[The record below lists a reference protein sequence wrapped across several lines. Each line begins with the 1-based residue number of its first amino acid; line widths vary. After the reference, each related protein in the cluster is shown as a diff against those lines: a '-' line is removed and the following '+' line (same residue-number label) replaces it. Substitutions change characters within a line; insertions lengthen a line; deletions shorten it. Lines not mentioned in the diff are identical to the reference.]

1 MKMLN
6 YDTLDSTNEEAKRL
20 WHAGELSALSCVTA
34 AHQSAG
40 KGTQGRVW
48 VSPKNA
54 GLYFTVVHI
63 PSILSKGGG
72 DSVWPLSADWTLA
85 AGVACAEALQAELN
99 LTVQLKPVND
109 LYAEGKKLGGI
120 LVESIIEEDVLKVL
134 FTGIG
139 INVCNTERVIAD
151 SAISPVSLEA
161 LLPPHQFERLQTETL
176 LKALASSVDVWYQRL
191 QADRTTVIA
200 TYEKYQLPGTE
211 LQYV

>member
-109 LYAEGKKLGGI
+109 LYAEG
-120 LVESIIEEDVLKVL
+120 
-134 FTGIG
+134 
-139 INVCNTERVIAD
+139 VIAD